1 MLHVRRV
8 GLVEYETAL
17 ALQQLLWARHAESW
31 LLLLEHPHVYT
42 LGVRARPEHV
52 LVDPATVGASM
63 VRADRGGDV
72 TYHGPGQLVGYP
84 ILDVT
89 LGHGAIPAHVHAVEQ
104 IVIDALDELGVPG
117 AGRRSGLPGVW
128 LGERKVGAVGVRVT
142 RGRSM
147 HGFALNVCPNLAM
160 FEHIVPCG
168 IHGCAVTS
176 LTKEGVDVGVDAVA
190 DVVARHAARRWARDG
205 LDDRRISATMLAVEL
220 RRTSTFST
228 T

>member
-1 MLHVRRV
+1 L

-17 ALQQLLWARHAESW
+17 ALQQQLWARHAESW
-31 LLLLEHPHVYT
+31 VLLLEHPHVYT

-52 LVDPATVGASM
+52 LVEPATVGASIA
-63 VRADRGGDV
+63 RADRGGDV

-89 LGHGAIPAHVHAVEQ
+89 LGHDAIPAHVHAVEQ
-104 IVIDALDELGVPG
+104 TVIDTLAELGVAD
-117 AGRRSGLPGVW
+117 AGRRSGFPGVW
-128 LGERKVGAVGVRVT
+128 LGERKIGAVGVRVT

-147 HGFALNVCPNLAM
+147 HGFALNVCPDLAM

-176 LTKEGVDVGVDAVA
+176 LAEEGVDVDVDTV
-190 DVVARHAARRWARDG
+190 VEIVARHAARRWARDG
-205 LDDRRISATMLAVEL
+205 LDDRRVSATVLADEL
-220 RRTSTFST
+220 RRAPALSLA
-228 T
+228 